1 MPPKWVSVT
10 FCFLLALGIVSTIV
24 IRLTLH

>member
-1 MPPKWVSVT
+1 MPPRWVTVT
-10 FCFLLALGIVSTIV
+10 VVFLLALGIVSTIV

>member
-10 FCFLLALGIVSTIV
+10 VVVLLALGIVSTIV

>member
-1 MPPKWVSVT
+1 MPPKWVTVT
-10 FCFLLALGIVSTIV
+10 VVSLFALGIVSTIV